1 MTTIAVVGAGI
12 NGLCTAFHLSRRGAR
27 VVLVDQFEAGHAR
40 GSSHGE
46 ERITRSSYEDPGW
59 VADMQRCHAVEW
71 PLLEAALGEVLVYRG
86 GDAVFFGPE
95 SGPIAAYARA
105 VAAVGAPVEQLDPAE
120 ARRRFPGFTFAGSER
135 VLQDRSAGVLA
146 AGATV
151 RGLSRWLERAG
162 VELRRPFA
170 VEQIESRDDGVYV
183 AGPERLRADFAVVAA
198 GPWARR
204 LAPGLAVRP
213 ARQHVGYW
221 QLPAAKAGRFPA
233 WVHLGPGEL
242 HYGLPTIEG
251 GAMKAAF
258 HDHGAG
264 PGDDPGDDASPSA
277 GAVEAV
283 ESRLR
288 EWLTGGPGPV
298 LRRETCFYTNAEGD
312 QFLAGWT
319 SDRVY
324 TVSACSGHAFKLAP
338 LTGRRAAEAVWL
350 RAR

>member
-12 NGLCTAFHLSRRGAR
+12 NGLCAAFHLARQGAR

-46 ERITRSSYEDPGW
+46 ERITRSSYEDPRW

-71 PLLEAALGEVLVYRG
+71 PLLEAALGEVLVHRG

-95 SGPIAAYARA
+95 EGRIAEYARA
-105 VAAVGAPVEQLDPAE
+105 VAEVGAPVEELDPSE
-120 ARRRFPGFTFAGSER
+120 ARRRFPAFTFADSAR
-135 VLQDRSAGVLA
+135 VLHDRSAGVLA
-146 AGATV
+146 AGATL
-151 RGLSRWLERAG
+151 RGLGRWLEASG
-162 VELRRPFA
+162 VEVRRPFA
-170 VEQIESRDDGVYV
+170 VERVESRGDGVDV
-183 AGPERLRADFAVVAA
+183 VGPEVLRADYAVVAA

-204 LAPGLAVRP
+204 LAPALAVRP

-221 QLPAAKAGRFPA
+221 QLPQARAGQFPA
-233 WVHLGPGEL
+233 WVHLGVGQL
-242 HYGLPTIEG
+242 HYGLPTIKG
-251 GAMKAAF
+251 GEMKAAF

-264 PGDDPGDDASPSA
+264 PGDDPDTLATPSEA
-277 GAVEAV
+277 AVEAV

-288 EWLTGGPGPV
+288 QWFAGGLGPL
-298 LRRETCFYTNAEGD
+298 LRRETCFYTNAEND

-319 SDRVY
+319 SERVY
-324 TVSACSGHAFKLAP
+324 TVSACSGHAFKLGP
-338 LTGRRAAEAVWL
+338 LTGRRAADELWL

>member
-12 NGLCTAFHLSRRGAR
+12 NGLCTAFHLSRQGAR

-46 ERITRSSYEDPGW
+46 ERITRSSYEDPRW
-59 VADMQRCHAVEW
+59 VVDMQRCHAVEW
-71 PLLEAALGEVLVYRG
+71 PLLEAALGEMLVYRG

-95 SGPIAAYARA
+95 AGPFAAYARA
-105 VAAVGAPVEQLDPAE
+105 VAEVGAPVDEIDAAE
-120 ARRRFPGFTFAGSER
+120 ARKRFPAFTFAGSAR
-135 VLQDRSAGVLA
+135 VLHDRSAGVLA
-146 AGATV
+146 AGATM
-151 RGLSRWLERAG
+151 RGLCRWLERAG
-162 VELRRPFA
+162 VELRRPF
-170 VEQIESRDDGVYV
+170 VVDHIESRADGVEI
-183 AGPERLRADFAVVAA
+183 AGPERLSADFAVVAA

-221 QLPAAKAGRFPA
+221 QLPAAKAGHFPA
-233 WVHLGPGEL
+233 WVHLGLGEL

-264 PGDDPGDDASPSA
+264 PGDDPGEDGPPSGDAID
-277 GAVEAV
+277 AV
-283 ESRLR
+283 ESRLC
-288 EWLTGGPGPV
+288 EWFTGGPGPL

-312 QFLAGWT
+312 RFLAGWT
-319 SDRVY
+319 GERVY
-324 TVSACSGHAFKLAP
+324 SLSACSGHAFKLAP